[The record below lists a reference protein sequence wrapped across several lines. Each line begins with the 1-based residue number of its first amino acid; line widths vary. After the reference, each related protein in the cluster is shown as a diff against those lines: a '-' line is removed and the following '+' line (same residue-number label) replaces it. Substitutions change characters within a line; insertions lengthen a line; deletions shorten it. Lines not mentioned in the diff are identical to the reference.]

1 MADRTMTVLE
11 NLQAGTA
18 WLEKK
23 GVPEARRNMEYLLAH
38 VLGVKRLDLY
48 LQFDRPLGEVE
59 LAPLRELLRRRGTRE
74 PLQHLLGTVQFA
86 GRTFRVDRR
95 ALVPRPETEE
105 LALRLLKD
113 GPGVHG
119 GCALDMGCGSGVL
132 GLTLAAAWAAAGWT
146 VVLADASDE
155 AIALAGE
162 NRAALGVA
170 ESAATLVAS
179 DLFASLTGSFD
190 LVVANLPYVDHDE
203 MAALQP
209 EVRFDPAGALDGGEG
224 GVAVIRRFVD
234 QLPGRLNPG
243 ARLAMEVGA
252 GQGAGVAGWLEA
264 SGLADVRC
272 ESDGQCPDR
281 FVMARWP
288 ERGTVPAS

>member
-23 GVPEARRNMEYLLAH
+23 GVPEARRNMEHLLAH

-48 LQFDRPLGEVE
+48 LQFDRPLGEAE
-59 LAPLRELLRRRGTRE
+59 LVPLRELLRRRGTRE
-74 PLQHLLGTVQFA
+74 PLQHLLGTVRFA

-105 LALRLLKD
+105 LALRLLED
-113 GPGVHG
+113 GPGPRG
-119 GCALDMGCGSGVL
+119 GRALDMGCGSGVL

-146 VVLADASDE
+146 VVLADASPE

-162 NRAALGVA
+162 NRAALGLA
-170 ESAATLVAS
+170 EAAAALVAS
-179 DLFASLTGSFD
+179 DLFASLAGSFD

-203 MAALQP
+203 MAGLQP
-209 EVRFDPAGALDGGEG
+209 EVRFDPAAALDGGAG
-224 GVAVIRRFVD
+224 GVAVIRRFIG

-252 GQGAGVAGWLEA
+252 GQGAGVARWLEA

-272 ESDGQCPDR
+272 ESDGHCPDR

>member
-1 MADRTMTVLE
+1 MGDRIMTVLE

-18 WLEKK
+18 WLGKK

-48 LQFDRPLGEVE
+48 LQFDRPLGEAE
-59 LAPLRELLRRRGTRE
+59 LAPLRELLRRRGARE

-86 GRTFRVDRR
+86 GRTFLVDRR
-95 ALVPRPETEE
+95 ALVPRPETED
-105 LALRLLKD
+105 LAVRLLKD
-113 GPGVHG
+113 GPGNRG
-119 GCALDMGCGSGVL
+119 GRALDMGCGTGVL
-132 GLTLAAAWAAAGWT
+132 GLTLAAEWASSGWT
-146 VVLADASDE
+146 VLLADASGE

-162 NRAALGVA
+162 NRVALGVA
-170 ESAATLVAS
+170 ESSALLVES
-179 DLFASLTGSFD
+179 DLFASLAGSFD
-190 LVVANLPYVDHDE
+190 LVMANLPYVDHDE

-209 EVRFDPAGALDGGEG
+209 EVRFDPAIALDGGAG
-224 GVAVIRRFVD
+224 GLAVIRRFVD

-252 GQGAGVAGWLEA
+252 GQGAGVARWLES

-272 ESDGQCPDR
+272 ESDGHCPDR

-288 ERGTVPAS
+288 ERDTVPGS